1 MRSVENKQVENFVR
15 NFAIEKL
22 ESSKLFTSVYG
33 KRFAKQQMEENV
45 KSVQVESEKS
55 KDYMKYNLAD
65 KSIYLLIGKGENLEV
80 NLNDLKK
87 NNEVLFVILHECI
100 HAILRNKKGT
110 GLLEIYENETELGRG
125 LNEGLT
131 NWIADKTSKLGLYIN
146 EIEDNII
153 RELELAIGPKKVM
166 SLGKGNIKKNGTKLL
181 GMTKTE
187 MVEFCK
193 KIDLVYFLKLDIQQ
207 YSKIKT
213 ILEKS
218 DTTSEQKNS
227 ELEKLKENFTAKEI
241 LEKKFPKYMKKY
253 GKGTT
258 IEDKL
263 EFAKRMEKDLTE
275 TQNEV
280 KESIQIS
287 IFNKYFKK
295 EFYENLKNKSFPDKS
310 FDKFNKLYKLFIN
323 IMGYSILLE
332 QKNNELTKFLQDLDT
347 LKDRIASEKIL
358 KVEKSISKG
367 KFSTKKFIKYSEKI
381 KELGMKNLGDYCRYI
396 AKRLYPERSED
407 AEYLLKALAIKEK
420 LNQIDNYSVLSIEGK
435 NGQETVILKDG
446 RICNLFMDNKGKN
459 MRANDK
465 ISGNFI
471 DNFDFSTKLG
481 EDSQKII
488 KQFLELKEKISK
500 DDENAEISIHDRLIL
515 VKSNGKRQLYKIED
529 GEINS
534 VKVDPRGPLKI
545 EFQDKR
551 NRKLPV
557 AFNANFINSIRT
569 NLTNVFTGKNIESK
583 TRITSSSKEDFYKKY
598 KVDGLSQNERISYS
612 DDVKNIEIS
621 RNENKDEQQR

>member
-295 EFYENLKNKSFPDKS
+295 EFYENFFKGNDEKTESIKSDFSK
-310 FDKFNKLYKLFIN
+310 Y
-323 IMGYSILLE
+323 
-332 QKNNELTKFLQDLDT
+332 LQNTVDGRKQGIENAIQAVCPNMT
-347 LKDRIASEKIL
+347 
-358 KVEKSISKG
+358 
-367 KFSTKKFIKYSEKI
+367 KI
-381 KELGMKNLGDYCRYI
+381 KL
-396 AKRLYPERSED
+396 SEIQASSN
-407 AEYLLKALAIKEK
+407 AEYIEQACKK
-420 LNQIDNYSVLSIEGK
+420 LDNCGKKQQTKQSSMVL
-435 NGQETVILKDG
+435 N
-446 RICNLFMDNKGKN
+446 
-459 MRANDK
+459 
-465 ISGNFI
+465 
-471 DNFDFSTKLG
+471 
-481 EDSQKII
+481 
-488 KQFLELKEKISK
+488 
-500 DDENAEISIHDRLIL
+500 
-515 VKSNGKRQLYKIED
+515 
-529 GEINS
+529 
-534 VKVDPRGPLKI
+534 
-545 EFQDKR
+545 
-551 NRKLPV
+551 
-557 AFNANFINSIRT
+557 
-569 NLTNVFTGKNIESK
+569 
-583 TRITSSSKEDFYKKY
+583 
-598 KVDGLSQNERISYS
+598 
-612 DDVKNIEIS
+612 
-621 RNENKDEQQR
+621 